1 MTTSSKTKDIQY
13 KVFLIP
19 KKNASNSKKRNIC
32 IDKKFCS
39 SFLDINGNSSNKFI
53 HRLAKFTNCLSQDT
67 RREIINEFNSS
78 NYSKKFFKA
87 LKESFYGYEKNS
99 AEHLRY
105 FSELT
110 NFLEECV
117 IPRKEDHRVILAPKD
132 ELKQIQSEIGDQLN
146 RFKPQENAF
155 GFAKNKSAL
164 DSVNFHLFKNEKP
177 ELLINV
183 DVKNFFGSFTEDQI
197 KDSLLAHGIVEEDVS
212 NIVDIC
218 SIKLNKKNISKLISL
233 MCCSV
238 INFKNLR
245 KTLIERLIEP
255 KETNSYLYP
264 RSSYV
269 SVDRQNQVFSN
280 GRPRLPTG
288 MPAGS
293 QTDTLENFCVL
304 FPIHGM
310 LNQSNI
316 VEAIKTDN
324 EILKLFISSFV
335 ERCVNNAFEN
345 KWANKERVLN
355 IIKELFN
362 IGPLI
367 KFDDHFL
374 PQGSPASPVITN
386 IAFKLLDYRLTRLSE
401 EKGAVYSR
409 YADDLSFTWPTRHG
423 KKFINIFMYKVG
435 KILSTN
441 GFELNKKKSKVI
453 GTGGRMEILGYV
465 MNSGKPTIAPA
476 YVEAVRTEIL
486 KLKDG
491 IKNGIIQNEL
501 RFLSE
506 CSKVKGKINFIAS
519 AMPHKAD
526 KLSSLLLTI
535 NPPISNRR
543 KILAD

>member
-1 MTTSSKTKDIQY
+1 MTTLNKTKGIQY

-19 KKNASNSKKRNIC
+19 KKTANYNKKKDIC

-39 SFLDINGNSSNKFI
+39 SFLDINGTNSNKFI
-53 HRLAKFTNCLSQDT
+53 HKLAKFTNSLSQDT
-67 RREIINEFNSS
+67 RREIISEFNLS
-78 NYSKKFFKA
+78 NYSKKFFKT
-87 LKESFYGYEKNS
+87 LKESFYGYDKNS
-99 AEHLRY
+99 AEHLRC
-105 FSELT
+105 FSELLK
-110 NFLEECV
+110 FLEECV

-132 ELKQIQSEIGDQLN
+132 ELKQIQSEIGNQLN
-146 RFKPQENAF
+146 RFRPHENAF

-164 DSVNFHLFKNEKP
+164 DSVNLHLFKNEKP

-183 DVKNFFGSFTEDQI
+183 DVKNFFGSFTEEQI
-197 KDSLLAHGIVEEDVS
+197 KDSLLAHGIIEEDAS
-212 NIVDIC
+212 NIIDIC
-218 SIKLNKKNISKLISL
+218 SIKLNKANISKLVSL
-233 MCCSV
+233 ICCSV
-238 INFKNLR
+238 INLNHLR
-245 KTLIERLIEP
+245 KTLIERFIGS

-264 RSSYV
+264 RSRYV
-269 SVDRQNQVFSN
+269 SVERQHQIFLSGDN
-280 GRPRLPTG
+280 R
-288 MPAGS
+288 A
-293 QTDTLENFCVL
+293 DTLENFCVL
-304 FPIHGM
+304 FPIHGQ
-310 LNQSNI
+310 LTQSNI
-316 VEAIKTDN
+316 EEATKKDH
-324 EILKLFISSFV
+324 EILKLFISSFI
-335 ERCVNNAFEN
+335 ERCVINAFEN
-345 KWANKERVLN
+345 KWANKERILN
-355 IIKELFN
+355 IVKDLFN

-409 YADDLSFTWPTRHG
+409 YADDLSFTWPTRYG
-423 KKFINIFMYKVG
+423 KKFINIFIYKIG
-435 KILSTN
+435 KILSSN

-486 KLKDG
+486 KLKDK
-491 IKNGIIQNEL
+491 IKNGMIQNEL

-506 CSKVKGKINFIAS
+506 CSKINGKINFIAS

-543 KILAD
+543 KILVD